1 MSSWTRIG
9 SSCIVRH
16 APCFWCSLCSPPLD
30 VNATDRAVLFRL
42 NILIIFSSSCQIF
55 SSLFLLFIIF
65 SNMIPLRQDG
75 GSKNCANH
83 TNSTTNIVVRVLR
96 GVSYRDSI
104 VDDFDFLSLTPEDNF
119 SGSDVESGKSLTP
132 SLWNLIWVIIVIG
145 LVGLVILIFS
155 SIAVKT
161 IKEVILAGAMRFYWV
176 LVWVFPVELFFVGN
190 LLDIN
195 QVTYT
200 VIVHMWS
207 KSAFFWIRE
216 KMCEKESCEGI
227 ENLSTAET
235 KCKAP
240 VFPSNTEEE
249 LKQQVNKWCYDRYE
263 SDNCYDIQHSAQQKF
278 LVITKAFYGANIAN
292 GFFLVV
298 LVSFV

>member
-1 MSSWTRIG
+1 
-9 SSCIVRH
+9 
-16 APCFWCSLCSPPLD
+16 
-30 VNATDRAVLFRL
+30 
-42 NILIIFSSSCQIF
+42 
-55 SSLFLLFIIF
+55 
-65 SNMIPLRQDG
+65 
-75 GSKNCANH
+75 
-83 TNSTTNIVVRVLR
+83 
-96 GVSYRDSI
+96 
-104 VDDFDFLSLTPEDNF
+104 
-119 SGSDVESGKSLTP
+119 
-132 SLWNLIWVIIVIG
+132 
-145 LVGLVILIFS
+145 
-155 SIAVKT
+155 
-161 IKEVILAGAMRFYWV
+161 
-176 LVWVFPVELFFVGN
+176 
-190 LLDIN
+190 
-195 QVTYT
+195 
-200 VIVHMWS
+200 MWS